1 MSQFIRFEVF
11 LVSKI
16 WRSYKK
22 TKSLLLIIV
31 LKLTKYSVLNSAFD
45 FRFETTVFNF
55 VRARVWSSAMWNVLT
70 FFTSRYAHAIKVI
83 FAIVT
88 KYRHKRNISP
98 HNKKN

>member
-31 LKLTKYSVLNSAFD
+31 LKLTKYSVLKNAFN
-45 FRFETTVFNF
+45 FRFETTVFNL
-55 VRARVWSSAMWNVLT
+55 VRARICSSAMWNVLT

-83 FAIVT
+83 FAIC
-88 KYRHKRNISP
+88 
-98 HNKKN
+98 